1 MPPKQR
7 FTSDDIIEAA
17 FNVVRQNGWKG
28 LSARAIAKELN
39 SSTRPIYSYLDSM
52 ENLEE
57 KLVKKAMDLFYEYMT
72 TERTGDIWLD
82 QALGYF
88 KFAKE
93 EKHLFR
99 GVFEE
104 KYLPL
109 TMENTPEIWSAFGEQ
124 LADYDAFQGLSEEQI
139 GAIRVARWFFIHGLS
154 CLVNS
159 KWFSIEDETRIVM
172 ENREEKNT
180 IDVESLLRTADSS
193 LCEGFKNF
201 ADRTDPD

>member
-1 MPPKQR
+1 MV
-7 FTSDDIIEAA
+7 E
-17 FNVVRQNGWKG
+17 G
-28 LSARAIAKELN
+28 LVS
-39 SSTRPIYSYLDSM
+39 
-52 ENLEE
+52 
-57 KLVKKAMDLFYEYMT
+57 
-72 TERTGDIWLD
+72 
-82 QALGYF
+82 LGYF

-109 TMENTPEIWSAFGEQ
+109 TMENTPEIWGAFGEH
-124 LADYDAFQGLSEEQI
+124 LADYEAFQGLSEEQI
-139 GAIRVARWFFIHGLS
+139 SAIRTARWFFIHGLS

-159 KWFSIEDETRIVM
+159 KWFSIEDETGIVM
-172 ENREEKNT
+172 EHKGKKKL

-193 LCEGFKNF
+193 PCEGFKDI